1 MCGGK
6 AASRAKAHGN
16 SLASRWGPQIK
27 VLTTADCPV
36 VWAHEF
42 DLSRSNIIA
51 FRPLSPAIPITDK
64 FKSLAIIS
72 NQGKI
77 IGSNVWRL
85 FLVTREQDVLEVQS
99 LLPPSHPAA
108 MPFLP
113 GPHLSQALIPTAA
126 WATYS
131 PAVHLSYSNFKMSSR
146 VVWGMLTK
154 RGGKGTAFKPWLL
167 NEAS

>member
-51 FRPLSPAIPITDK
+51 LDPSP
-64 FKSLAIIS
+64 
-72 NQGKI
+72 Q
-77 IGSNVWRL
+77 L
-85 FLVTREQDVLEVQS
+85 FQ
-99 LLPPSHPAA
+99 
-108 MPFLP
+108 
-113 GPHLSQALIPTAA
+113 
-126 WATYS
+126 
-131 PAVHLSYSNFKMSSR
+131 
-146 VVWGMLTK
+146 
-154 RGGKGTAFKPWLL
+154 
-167 NEAS
+167 